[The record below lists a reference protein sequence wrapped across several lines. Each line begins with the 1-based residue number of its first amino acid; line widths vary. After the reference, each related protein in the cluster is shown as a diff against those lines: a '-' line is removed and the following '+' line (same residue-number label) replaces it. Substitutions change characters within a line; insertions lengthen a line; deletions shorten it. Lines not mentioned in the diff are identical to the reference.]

1 VAEQFVGLK
10 LSSAKAETRTIK
22 PCPTL
27 EGEIILPG
35 DKSISH
41 RAVILNSLT
50 RDGARINNFAP
61 GRDCLATVRCLKA
74 LGVKIDRMGSSD
86 SYTLLVSGTGE
97 DGLKEASN
105 VLNAENSATT
115 MRLLGGLLASQPFL
129 SVITGDVSL
138 RNRPM
143 DRLIE
148 PLRLMGADIWGR
160 GRDSFA
166 PLVIKGGKLRGI
178 DFTLP
183 VPSAQ
188 IKSAIL
194 LAGLF
199 ACGNT
204 ILHQITP
211 SRDHTERMLRW
222 MGASLESQKN
232 SISLLPLNNPLVPVD
247 LRVPGDISSAAYFLV
262 AGAIHPNARL
272 VIRDCGINPTRTGII
287 DILLAM
293 GAKLRIYNE
302 RLEAGEPLADIVV
315 ESSELTGTEVGGDTI
330 PRLIDEIPVL
340 AVAGCVAKGKTVI
353 RDARELRVK
362 ESDRIATVVS
372 ELSHLG
378 AKIEPLPDG
387 MVIYGD
393 KPLSGTEVDSHF
405 DHRLAM
411 SLAVAGLVAKGET
424 TIKHAQVAQVSYPTF
439 WRDLQQALS
448 TDKAHRSLNAK
459 QC

>member
-1 VAEQFVGLK
+1 MAEQFVGLK

-27 EGEIILPG
+27 EGEIIIPG

-50 RDGARINNFAP
+50 RDGARIDNFAT

-86 SYTLLVSGTGE
+86 SHTLLVSGTGE

-129 SVITGDVSL
+129 SVITGDASL

-148 PLRLMGADIWGR
+148 PLRLMGPDIWGR

-178 DFTLP
+178 DFALP

-199 ACGNT
+199 ASSNT
-204 ILHQITP
+204 VLYQMIP
-211 SRDHTERMLRW
+211 SRDHTERMLKW
-222 MGASLESQKN
+222 MGASLESREN
-232 SISLLPLNNPLVPVD
+232 SISLLPLSNPLVPVN

-272 VIRDCGINPTRTGII
+272 VIKDCGINPTRTGII

-293 GAKLRIYNE
+293 GARLKIYNE

-340 AVAGCVAKGKTVI
+340 AVAGCVAKGKTMI
-353 RDARELRVK
+353 RDAGELRVK

-372 ELSHLG
+372 ELSRLG

-387 MVIYGD
+387 MVIYGG
-393 KPLSGTEVDSHF
+393 KPLTGTEVDSHF

-411 SLAVAGLVAKGET
+411 SLAVAGLVAKEET
-424 TIKHAQVAQVSYPTF
+424 AVKHAQVAQVSYPTF
-439 WRDLQQALS
+439 WQDLQQALS
-448 TDKAHRSLNAK
+448 NEF
-459 QC
+459 